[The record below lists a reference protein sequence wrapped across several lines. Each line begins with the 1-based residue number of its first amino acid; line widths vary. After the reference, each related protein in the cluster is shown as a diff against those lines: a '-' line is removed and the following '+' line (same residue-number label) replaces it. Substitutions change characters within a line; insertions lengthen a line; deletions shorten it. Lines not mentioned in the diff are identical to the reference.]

1 MNIQKIFYVMLVAL
15 VYAFVTSCQKED
27 FILDNTNTSSSSE
40 ECVKQASFQSTQ
52 WVLQSNEII
61 LRRTLKL
68 QKQNSAN
75 NSEKLFLNFKLSWP
89 QPDTIRC
96 QSCAINNYVVSHE
109 NRVPIKRETKYNL
122 KIEYYQYNQN
132 YKFDKIDLDFS
143 IADEQVFYQNSE
155 QQLPDFQFKTLKL
168 LNKEK
173 IFEYEFVQDKKKIHR
188 YKCIFTFKL
197 ILKSTYSDEILQKTI
212 IRNAW
217 LDIIQ

>member
-40 ECVKQASFQSTQ
+40 ECVKQALFQSTQ

-132 YKFDKIDLDFS
+132 YKFDKIDLNFS

-197 ILKSTYSDEILQKTI
+197 IFKSTYSDEILQKTI